1 MRSVIR
7 SFHAAC
13 PLTHTRQRWKVGVI
27 YTRTCSNTPHIWKDA
42 SCAFLSGRLSGQPW
56 LKSLF
61 ALFVPWDEFVC
72 VCKWCFMPS
81 PGYEAL
87 ISPAPQRPFNPSFPP
102 HRSSCL
108 HLCGEPLLYLLWSR
122 LCLQQPGVLI
132 ASIHYSAL
140 LRLYHTPKQHRNK
153 TRLRIG
159 MKCVSADQVVG
170 RWAGGSQDWEVW
182 AFTVHHLLLIA
193 LVLRLWASPWS
204 LMHVRNN
211 VFTCSHAL
219 CMGREGGCSVVEDP
233 LPTGLV
239 FSVCV
244 CADLHSATL

>member
-1 MRSVIR
+1 M
-7 SFHAAC
+7 
-13 PLTHTRQRWKVGVI
+13 K
-27 YTRTCSNTPHIWKDA
+27 
-42 SCAFLSGRLSGQPW
+42 
-56 LKSLF
+56 
-61 ALFVPWDEFVC
+61 
-72 VCKWCFMPS
+72 
-81 PGYEAL
+81 
-87 ISPAPQRPFNPSFPP
+87 PSFPLLP
-102 HRSSCL
+102 RDHLTLHFLPRLRSKTAAVVCI
-108 HLCGEPLLYLLWSR
+108 CAVNPCLLYLLWSR

-153 TRLRIG
+153 TRLRVG

-204 LMHVRNN
+204 LMHVRIN

>member
-1 MRSVIR
+1 MQVVLFFLVGSV
-7 SFHAAC
+7 
-13 PLTHTRQRWKVGVI
+13 
-27 YTRTCSNTPHIWKDA
+27 
-42 SCAFLSGRLSGQPW
+42 PW

-102 HRSSCL
+102 QTTEQDRSSCL
-108 HLCGEPLLYLLWSR
+108 HLCSEPLLYLLWSR

-182 AFTVHHLLLIA
+182 AFI
-193 LVLRLWASPWS
+193 
-204 LMHVRNN
+204 
-211 VFTCSHAL
+211 
-219 CMGREGGCSVVEDP
+219 
-233 LPTGLV
+233 
-239 FSVCV
+239 
-244 CADLHSATL
+244 CAPSFINCPGA